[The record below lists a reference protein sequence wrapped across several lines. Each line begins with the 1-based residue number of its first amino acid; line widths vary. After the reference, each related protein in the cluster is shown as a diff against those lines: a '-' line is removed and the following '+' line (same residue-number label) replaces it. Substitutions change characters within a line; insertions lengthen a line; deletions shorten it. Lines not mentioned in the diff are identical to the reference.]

1 MFGQG
6 KDFSSPLCTSRMC
19 SKYAY
24 EVSQM
29 RTSGAAEKH
38 KNEDKFS
45 TFLHTISPP
54 PTHHYKLYSNIS
66 NRDPKVRQ
74 RHDPLA

>member
-29 RTSGAAEKH
+29 RTSGAAEKY

-54 PTHHYKLYSNIS
+54 PTDLPKRLPNLPFFEHARQLSNH
-66 NRDPKVRQ
+66 R
-74 RHDPLA
+74 L